1 MIDRWV
7 AAKRFSSSKDLYMA
21 GIGSDSG
28 PLKRGDRPWS
38 SYISSPILKSLL
50 PGGGRGYSLIYGRE
64 KDTAPDVDDA
74 PDEHDIFQTKPE
86 ATDSDIVKSWE
97 KVQVSNV
104 CKSTVM
110 HVIQNVENTCISYYY
125 KKV

>member
-28 PLKRGDRPWS
+28 PPKRGDRPWS
-38 SYISSPILKSLL
+38 SYVSSHIKGLKSLL
-50 PGGGRGYSLIYGRE
+50 PGGGRE

-125 KKV
+125 NKV